1 MGTSLQRTLAA
12 CGRHGMVAI
21 FLGISSLLLC
31 AAAACAQ
38 DEDALRG
45 APAERTDAQQ
55 IRSQM
60 KAVESLLGKT
70 TDRGA
75 VLYVVAVSHGMLG
88 EVLPA
93 IDQLQ
98 QCVALKEG
106 FDPSKDRAF
115 AAINMS
121 NDFRKIVDQVHKDFL
136 PVNDWHVAF
145 TSAEKD
151 LFPEGLEYDPAND
164 FFYLSSLYHPKIL
177 RISPEGKIGGF
188 VSGQRYKLLPVMAL
202 HVDPVDGTIWSTSF
216 EEDAQH
222 SEILH
227 FDRAGELLGR
237 YPSSEHFA
245 HEFHDL
251 AVLHDGNI
259 VLTDTLAAKVYRFD
273 PHSQAFTTLPVSRP
287 LFSPK
292 GIALTDD
299 EKTLYVADQLGVLRL
314 DLKNDT
320 CVEVDPGP
328 HSTVAGIDGLYWH
341 KDTLVGVQSGIGNPR
356 IAAFHVSADGLHVVK
371 TTVLATSLASPTT
384 GALRGDDFYFIAN
397 SQADNLNGSHILDV
411 TMLQPTRIGVV
422 HLP

>member
-1 MGTSLQRTLAA
+1 MSGAHRGILGLSL
-12 CGRHGMVAI
+12 C
-21 FLGISSLLLC
+21 ISSLLLVG
-31 AAAACAQ
+31 AAHAQ
-38 DEDALRG
+38 DEDNLRG
-45 APAERTDAQQ
+45 APAERTDARQ

-60 KAVESLLGKT
+60 NAVENLLGKT
-70 TDRGA
+70 ADRGA
-75 VLYVVAVSHGMLG
+75 VLYFLAVSHARLG
-88 EVLPA
+88 DILPA

-98 QCVALKEG
+98 KCVALKEG
-106 FDPSKDRAF
+106 FDPSKDPAF
-115 AAINMS
+115 AAINAS
-121 NDFRKIVDQVHKDFL
+121 GDFRKIVDQVHKDFP
-136 PVNDWHVAF
+136 PVNDWRVAF
-145 TSAEKD
+145 TSTDKD

-177 RISPEGKIGGF
+177 RISPEGKIESF
-188 VSGQRYKLLPVMAL
+188 VSGQRTKLLPVMAIHL
-202 HVDPVDGTIWSTSF
+202 DPVDGTLWSTSF
-216 EEDAQH
+216 DEDAQR

-251 AVLHDGNI
+251 AALRDGNLL
-259 VLTDTLAAKVYRFD
+259 VTDTLAAKVYRFD
-273 PHSQAFTTLPVSRP
+273 PRTQAFTTLPVSRP

-299 EKTLYVADQLGVLRL
+299 EKAVYVADQLGILRI
-314 DLKNDT
+314 DLQTDT
-320 CVEVDPGP
+320 CVELDPGT

-341 KDTLVGVQSGIGNPR
+341 KDALIGVQSDIGNPR

-384 GALRGDDFYFIAN
+384 GALRGDDFYFIVN

-411 TMLQPTRIGVV
+411 TVLQPARIGVV